1 MSIIRAFRQLSGHA
15 GQLSGQLSGQTQQLS
30 GQTDR
35 GLYTPVLSG
44 CVGHRVREERR

>member
-1 MSIIRAFRQLSGHA
+1 MSTIRAFGHVSGHA
-15 GQLSGQLSGQTQQLS
+15 GQPSGHVSGQTRQPS

-44 CVGHRVREERR
+44 CLGFLVREDWA